1 MKYYTT
7 EKSFYVI
14 VAGGRDFS
22 DVTILDNNSNGICIC
37 FLR

>member
-14 VAGGRDFS
+14 VTRGSKDMIDIAKKNYIETYIIDY
-22 DVTILDNNSNGICIC
+22 
-37 FLR
+37 